1 MAESKKKPETAAPA
15 EAETAA
21 EAKTAAGAEE
31 EMVRI
36 HLFKDS
42 TRYNAP
48 VFVGVNGRNYLVQRG
63 MDVEVPR
70 EVAEVLEHSQAQDI
84 VARERSDR
92 MQAEAG
98 TKVFEI

>member
-1 MAESKKKPETAAPA
+1 MAENKKKPETAAPA
-15 EAETAA
+15 EAAAETAA
-21 EAKTAAGAEE
+21 AAAEE
-31 EMVRI
+31 SEMVRI

-48 VFVGVNGRNYLVQRG
+48 VFVGVNGRSYLVQRG

-70 EVAEVLEHSQAQDI
+70 EVAEVLEHSQSQDI